1 MVEQTTESPEGAF
14 VEVGHRKTKVTVV
27 EGARDLCLARVKE
40 DFYCLFISSEWSEI
54 HSAKLAKIACGGN
67 RLS

>member
-1 MVEQTTESPEGAF
+1 M
-14 VEVGHRKTKVTVV
+14 EVGHRKTKVTVVGARV

-40 DFYCLFISSEWSEI
+40 DFYCHFISSEWSEI